1 MRRRVLVPTGQMTQ
15 LSETSAQNIARE
27 CSFMTLGTC
36 PGLKG
41 ELSPENP
48 LLGGPPRGVS
58 ERPPEEAHADP
69 LSPQVHPA
77 AASVQEVRSLQ
88 SLGAAEGPDRPLQI
102 RLLSNV

>member
-1 MRRRVLVPTGQMTQ
+1 MGGGGDAEEGPCPDGADDPAQRD
-15 LSETSAQNIARE
+15 LSPEHSAE
-27 CSFMTLGTC
+27 CSFMALGTR

-41 ELSPENP
+41 ELSPVNP

-77 AASVQEVRSLQ
+77 AASV
-88 SLGAAEGPDRPLQI
+88 
-102 RLLSNV
+102 